1 MTTETL
7 ALIATYLMCSEA
19 AEIRVLNASEI
30 EGCTSVYM
38 QVKLSF
44 VPNIQIDD
52 YQRATSTQRASL
64 NQQGY
69 AGYLAWRVSN
79 PDLVQDM
86 EANARMFA
94 IGQTDQSASRSTER

>member
-7 ALIATYLMCSEA
+7 ALIAAYLMCSEA
-19 AEIRVLNASEI
+19 AEVRVLNASEI
-30 EGCTSVYM
+30 ESCTSIYM

-44 VPNIQIDD
+44 VPDIQVYD
-52 YQRATSTQRASL
+52 YQRAAATERATL

-86 EANARMFA
+86 EANARMFVT
-94 IGQTDQSASRSTER
+94 GQADQSESR

>member
-7 ALIATYLMCSEA
+7 ALITTYLMCSEA
-19 AEIRVLNASEI
+19 AEVRVLNASEI
-30 EGCTSVYM
+30 ESCTSIYT

-44 VPNIQIDD
+44 VPDIQVYD
-52 YQRATSTQRASL
+52 YQRATVAERATL

-69 AGYLAWRVSN
+69 AGYLAWRASN

-86 EANARMFA
+86 ESNARMFVT
-94 IGQTDQSASRSTER
+94 GQADQSASR

>member
-7 ALIATYLMCSEA
+7 ALIAAYFMCSEA

-30 EGCTSVYM
+30 ESCTSIYL

-44 VPNIQIDD
+44 VPDSQGYD
-52 YQRATSTQRASL
+52 YQSATATERASL

-86 EANARMFA
+86 EAKARIFA
-94 IGQTDQSASRSTER
+94 TGQADQSASR